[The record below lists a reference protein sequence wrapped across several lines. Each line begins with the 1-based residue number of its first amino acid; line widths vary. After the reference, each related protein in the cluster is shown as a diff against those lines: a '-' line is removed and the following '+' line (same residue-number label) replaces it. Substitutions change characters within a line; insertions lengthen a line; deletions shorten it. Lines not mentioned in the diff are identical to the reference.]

1 MRKNKKINLLIIGN
15 GHLKKEIKNFI
26 REKKIKNIYLLD
38 TVVNP
43 FKYMKNAKLI
53 VSSSLWEGLPNFII
67 ESSLINSN
75 ILSLNSISGPEE
87 IKNKGISLTI
97 IKLNYLNQSQNIKKF
112 SNVMSKI
119 IKKNKNIKD
128 IKKNIKIIN
137 QLNDRNISKLRKLIK

>member
-119 IKKNKNIKD
+119 IKKKQNSKD